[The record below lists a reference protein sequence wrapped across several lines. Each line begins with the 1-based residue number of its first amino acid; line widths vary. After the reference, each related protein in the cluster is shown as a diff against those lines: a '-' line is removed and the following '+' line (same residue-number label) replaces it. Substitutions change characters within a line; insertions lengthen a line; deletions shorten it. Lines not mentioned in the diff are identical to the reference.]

1 MLHTRPHDLSHA
13 MEITAVAKR
22 RCLARIL
29 HIRRLMANAS
39 ALHRAL
45 YSLHDV
51 TPAKE
56 SLVFEALEHL
66 RALGVTGLALLVVPD
81 FHSHAD
87 LRAYPAFC
95 ARLRQ
100 ALTADDEILLHGY
113 YHLADAQPQS
123 AGRRLAAAALTAGE
137 GEFHDLSYD
146 TASQRLTEGL
156 QVLREALDVQPSGFV
171 APAWLQNAA
180 VRRAVADAGLAFC
193 EDQLRIW
200 PSHGQPI
207 FSPALSFASRTPARL
222 WGSLAAAE
230 ITGRL
235 LPRQHVA
242 RLAIHPNDYR
252 SPHLRQAIARVVTR
266 WQSLTVASRYQEVL
280 P

>member
-1 MLHTRPHDLSHA
+1 
-13 MEITAVAKR
+13 
-22 RCLARIL
+22 
-29 HIRRLMANAS
+29 MATAS
-39 ALHRAL
+39 AHRAL

-56 SLVFEALEHL
+56 DLVFAAIDHL
-66 RALGVTGLALLVVPD
+66 RALGVTRLAMLVVPD
-81 FHSHAD
+81 FHGHGD

-100 ALTADDEILLHGY
+100 ALTPDDEILLHGY

-123 AGRRLAAAALTAGE
+123 AGRKLAAAMLTAGE
-137 GEFHDLSYD
+137 GEFHGLSY
-146 TASQRLTEGL
+146 TAAAERLANGL
-156 QVLREALDVQPSGFV
+156 GVLQEALDVRPTGFV
-171 APAWLQNAA
+171 APAWLQNAD
-180 VRRAVADAGLAFC
+180 VRRAVTDAGLSFC

-200 PSHGQPI
+200 PSGGAAI

-222 WGSLAAAE
+222 WGSIAAAE
-230 ITGRL
+230 VTSRI
-235 LPRQHVA
+235 LPRQAVS

-252 SPHLRQAIARVVTR
+252 SAHLRQAITRVVTR
-266 WQSLTVASRYQEVL
+266 WQANAIPSRYQEVL